1 MTRHLG
7 QITQRPCLG
16 SVDVKL
22 TRTRSNRTTLTVL
35 IVVPQTGHTAGYSR
49 AYSASLS
56 RTSSPSLRI
65 RAGAAVGESLT
76 NSVSERP
83 VRNFTGQL

>member
-1 MTRHLG
+1 M
-7 QITQRPCLG
+7 
-16 SVDVKL
+16 KL
-22 TRTRSNRTTLTVL
+22 TRARRNRTTLTVL

-65 RAGAAVGESLT
+65 RVEAALGESLT
-76 NSVSERP
+76 IFVIGVS
-83 VRNFTGQL
+83 GS